1 MPVDLQAQI
10 LVLRTSVDASLGARR
25 DPSATGLG
33 EKLAEGVQLPWRSGE
48 RLSGTVETVLSNGRF
63 HVRVGDFVFNVAL
76 PQKLPVGERLELEFV
91 SAAPRPSFALIQA
104 PEAQPRAAP
113 QAADISPSARALTSL
128 IQSLA
133 PDKPIQPLPV
143 GASSPLL
150 PGPPVDAAPLAA
162 ALQQALGRS
171 GLFYES
177 HLAQWAAGQ
186 RPLED
191 LLQEP
196 QGRLSVPT
204 PPGHLASQPAAGV
217 QGPQASPSLSEAK
230 QAVSGPATTMARPD
244 STEPVHPQTISQVRS
259 QIDALDTH
267 QLLWQGQAWPGQPMQ
282 WRIEE
287 PPERERASAE
297 PLAWSTQV
305 RLTLPRLGE
314 VTADLVLLAQTLR
327 LRLSAASADTQAAL
341 SQGQAP
347 LALGLQR
354 AGIQLARFQVGG
366 DE

>member
-1 MPVDLQAQI
+1 
-10 LVLRTSVDASLGARR
+10 
-25 DPSATGLG
+25 
-33 EKLAEGVQLPWRSGE
+33 
-48 RLSGTVETVLSNGRF
+48 
-63 HVRVGDFVFNVAL
+63 
-76 PQKLPVGERLELEFV
+76 
-91 SAAPRPSFALIQA
+91 
-104 PEAQPRAAP
+104 
-113 QAADISPSARALTSL
+113 
-128 IQSLA
+128 
-133 PDKPIQPLPV
+133 
-143 GASSPLL
+143 
-150 PGPPVDAAPLAA
+150 
-162 ALQQALGRS
+162 
-171 GLFYES
+171 
-177 HLAQWAAGQ
+177 
-186 RPLED
+186 
-191 LLQEP
+191 
-196 QGRLSVPT
+196 
-204 PPGHLASQPAAGV
+204 
-217 QGPQASPSLSEAK
+217 
-230 QAVSGPATTMARPD
+230 MARPD

-354 AGIQLARFQVGG
+354 AGIRLARFQVGG